1 MREISMERVEQIRQN
16 IYDTITSVT
25 MTHEQKLT
33 SMCCHAD
40 SLMEVMDLP
49 EGLDE
54 LLNVPIPVKCIC
66 DLNEGHAPMRPRYI
80 VPDYAKFMKQGSKFL
95 QLDPPQD
102 LWEALNSLLIL
113 YKHVPSVTNYPVF
126 IGNLDE
132 LIEPF
137 LDGVDD
143 ATAYKA
149 IKLFLTHIDRTIVDS
164 FCHADIGPKPTRAGF
179 LIMKAE
185 AELEHATP
193 NLTMRYDPEIS
204 GDEMGL
210 AGVECALHSAKPSFA
225 NHQMFRSELGDDYAI
240 ASCYNGLLIGGG
252 SFTLCRLLL
261 NHIADRADSIEQFKK
276 ETLPYVLDIMAR
288 YMDARIKFIVED
300 SNFFEYNFLAK
311 EGLIDKDKFS
321 AMYGLVGMAECVN
334 TLFEKEGKT
343 GRFGHD
349 EEATQL
355 GVEIM
360 DIIDKFN
367 KNHVNPYCKGTD
379 CHFMLHAQVG
389 LADDIETSPGTRIPI
404 GEEPAELIDHL
415 RVLEK
420 FHKYFPSGTGD
431 IFPIDITIH
440 NNPEYVLDIV
450 KGCFQGGGRYLSFYR
465 SDSDVIRVTGYLVK
479 RSELEK
485 LAAGN
490 AVLQNTTGLGLGA
503 SKNCKIL
510 DRKVR

>member
-33 SMCCHAD
+33 SMSCHAD
-40 SLMEVMDLP
+40 SLMEVNDLP

-54 LLNVPIPVKCIC
+54 LLNVPIPEKCIC

-113 YKHVPSVTNYPVF
+113 YKHVPSVSNFPVF

-137 LDGVDD
+137 LEGVDD

-185 AELEHATP
+185 AELENATP

-261 NHIADRADSIEQFKK
+261 NHIADRADSIEQFKN

-288 YMDARIKFIVED
+288 YMDARIKFIVEE
-300 SNFFEYNFLAK
+300 SNFFE
-311 EGLIDKDKFS
+311 
-321 AMYGLVGMAECVN
+321 
-334 TLFEKEGKT
+334 
-343 GRFGHD
+343 
-349 EEATQL
+349 
-355 GVEIM
+355 
-360 DIIDKFN
+360 
-367 KNHVNPYCKGTD
+367 
-379 CHFMLHAQVG
+379 
-389 LADDIETSPGTRIPI
+389 
-404 GEEPAELIDHL
+404 
-415 RVLEK
+415 
-420 FHKYFPSGTGD
+420 
-431 IFPIDITIH
+431 
-440 NNPEYVLDIV
+440 
-450 KGCFQGGGRYLSFYR
+450 
-465 SDSDVIRVTGYLVK
+465 
-479 RSELEK
+479 
-485 LAAGN
+485 
-490 AVLQNTTGLGLGA
+490 
-503 SKNCKIL
+503 
-510 DRKVR
+510 

>member
-1 MREISMERVEQIRQN
+1 MRQISMDRVETVRQE
-16 IYDTITSVT
+16 IYNTITSLT

-33 SMCCHAD
+33 ALANHAD
-40 SLMEVMDLP
+40 SLMEVLDVP

-54 LLNVPIPVKCIC
+54 LLNVPIEKKCIC
-66 DLNEGHAPMRPRYI
+66 DLNEGHAPVRPRYI
-80 VPDYAKFMKQGSKFL
+80 VPDYAKFLREGCKFL
-95 QLDPPQD
+95 RLDPPKD
-102 LWEALNSLLIL
+102 LNEALNSLLIF

-126 IGNLDE
+126 IGNLDQ
-132 LIEPF
+132 LIEPY

-143 ATAYKA
+143 ETALKA
-149 IKLFLTHIDRTIVDS
+149 IRMFLIHVDRTIVDS
-164 FCHADIGPKPTRAGF
+164 FCHADIGPVPTRAGM

-185 AELEHATP
+185 SELEDATP
-193 NLTMRYDPEIS
+193 NLTMRYDPEIT
-204 GDEMGL
+204 GDEYAL
-210 AGVECALHSAKPSFA
+210 AGVDCALHCAKPSFA
-225 NHQMFRSELGDDYAI
+225 NDKMFRSELGDGYAI

-261 NHIADRADSIEQFKK
+261 NHIADRADSIEQFKN

-288 YMDARIKFIVED
+288 YMDARIKFIVEE

-311 EGLIDKDKFS
+311 EGFISKDKFT
-321 AMYGLVGMAECVN
+321 AMYGLVGLAECVN
-334 TLFEKEGKT
+334 TLFEKEGKE
-343 GRFGHD
+343 GRFGHS
-349 EEATQL
+349 EEAEQL

-360 DIIDKFN
+360 DIIDNFN

-379 CHFMLHAQVG
+379 GHFLLHAQVG
-389 LADDIETSPGTRIPI
+389 LADDVQTSPGTRIPI

-415 RVLEK
+415 KVLEK

-431 IFPIDITIH
+431 IFPIDLTVH
-440 NNPEYVLDIV
+440 NNPQYVLDIV
-450 KGCFQGGGRYLSFYR
+450 KGSFKEGIRYLSFYR

-479 RSELEK
+479 RSEMEK
-485 LAAGN
+485 LDRGE

-510 DRKVR
+510 ERKVR